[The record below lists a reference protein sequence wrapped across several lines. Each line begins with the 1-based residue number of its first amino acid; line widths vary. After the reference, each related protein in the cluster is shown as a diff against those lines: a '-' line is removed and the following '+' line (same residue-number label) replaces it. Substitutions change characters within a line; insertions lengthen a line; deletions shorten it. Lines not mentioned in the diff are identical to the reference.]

1 MHSHGIYEDEIVG
14 KAYDRRLLWRFARYL
29 RPYRWVVF
37 FVLCILPLTTAAK
50 LAQPWLIKQAID
62 NHIVKGDLSGLPVI
76 ALYFLL
82 LILGESLLSFLE
94 VWLLQYL
101 GQRVMQD
108 IRLELFAHVQKLSTS
123 FFDRTPTGS
132 LVTRLTS
139 DVEVLGEMFAAGII
153 TIIGDIML
161 LAGIIGVMLW
171 MNLQLSLV
179 TFAVL
184 PLLVWVAFTFRR
196 RMRGAFRQVRA
207 RLANLNTFLNES
219 INGISLIQL
228 YSRQKLEQ
236 EEFRRLN
243 SAYRDANL
251 PVITWDAALY
261 AAVEALS
268 SVAVGLMI
276 WYGSGEIL
284 SGVLTF
290 GALVAFIQYI
300 EKFFAP
306 IRDLSAKYSVM
317 QGAMA
322 ALERLFNLLDCREI
336 LPESSPE
343 QPPPLQGIRA
353 NSSKNVP
360 DFPPPLQGEGRGGDG
375 ADCGYIASCQD
386 QTHSHPNLPL
396 EGEGTKGST
405 PLLMPAK
412 DKGLPPFIQFRDV
425 WFAYKGDEYVLKGFN
440 LRLDRGEKVAL
451 VGETGGG
458 KTTVTRLLSRLYDVN
473 RGGIELDGTDL
484 RHLPL
489 EKLRKRIG
497 IVLQD
502 PYLFTGTVEENICL
516 GDERARLR
524 VKSAAATVG
533 ADRFIGKLAKGYQEE
548 VRERGNNF
556 SAGERQL
563 ISFAR
568 AVAFDPEILVLDEAT
583 ASVDTESER
592 LIQEGLKQL
601 MAGRTT
607 LVVAHRLS
615 TIRDADRIVV
625 IYRGE
630 KMEEGSHDQLMASSG
645 LYSRLY
651 QLQFRE

>member
-1 MHSHGIYEDEIVG
+1 MHFQGIYEDEIVG
-14 KAYDRRLLWRFARYL
+14 KAYDRRLLWRFAGYL
-29 RPYRWVVF
+29 RPYLHLVGT
-37 FVLCILPLTTAAK
+37 VLCILPLTTAAK

-62 NHIVKGDLSGLPVI
+62 NHIVTGDLAGLPAI

-82 LILGESLLSFLE
+82 LILAESLLSFLE

-108 IRLELFAHVQKLSTS
+108 IRLELFSHVQRLSAS

-153 TIIGDIML
+153 TVVGDVLL
-161 LAGIIGVMLW
+161 LAGIVGVMLW
-171 MNLQLSLV
+171 MNLHLSLV

-184 PLLVWVAFTFRR
+184 PVLFWITFTFRR

-207 RLANLNTFLNES
+207 RLATLNTFLSES
-219 INGISLIQL
+219 IGGMAIVQL
-228 YSRQKLEQ
+228 FTRQR
-236 EEFRRLN
+236 EEMAEFTRLN
-243 SAYRDANL
+243 GSYRDANM

-261 AAVEALS
+261 AAVETLS
-268 SVAVGLMI
+268 SVAVGLLV

-284 SGVLTF
+284 AGTLTF

-322 ALERLFNLLDCREI
+322 ALERLFNLLDCNEV
-336 LPESSPE
+336 LAEGVPAPSPRPSPTGGE
-343 QPPPLQGIRA
+343 GEVSA
-353 NSSKNVP
+353 YSGADDKK
-360 DFPPPLQGEGRGGDG
+360 FPPPLTGGGKGEGERD
-375 ADCGYIASCQD
+375 I
-386 QTHSHPNLPL
+386 
-396 EGEGTKGST
+396 
-405 PLLMPAK
+405 
-412 DKGLPPFIQFRDV
+412 PFIRFTDV
-425 WFAYKGDEYVLKGFN
+425 WFAYNGDDYVLKGFSLE
-440 LRLDRGEKVAL
+440 LRRGEKVAL

-458 KTTVTRLLSRLYDVN
+458 KTTVTRLLSRLYDVQ

-484 RHLPL
+484 RQIPL
-489 EKLRKRIG
+489 AGLRRRIG

-502 PYLFTGTVEENICL
+502 PYLFTGTVEDNICL
-516 GDERARLR
+516 GDEGVRPRGR
-524 VKSAAATVG
+524 QAAALVG
-533 ADRFIGKLAKGYQEE
+533 ADRFIERLEKGYGEE

-556 SAGERQL
+556 SVGERQL

-592 LIQEGLKQL
+592 LIQEGLRGL

-625 IYRGE
+625 IHRGE
-630 KMEEGSHDQLMASSG
+630 KVEEGGHEELIAREG
-645 LYSRLY
+645 VYFRLY
-651 QLQFRE
+651 QLQFRG